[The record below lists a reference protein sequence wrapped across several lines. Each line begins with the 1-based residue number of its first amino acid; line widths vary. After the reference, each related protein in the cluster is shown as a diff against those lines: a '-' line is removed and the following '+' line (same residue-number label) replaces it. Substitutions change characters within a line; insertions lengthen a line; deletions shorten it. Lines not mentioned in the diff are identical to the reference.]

1 MLNVL
6 TYLKC
11 HFSMEPIYT
20 KAEVIKAVEE
30 YLKEYSNLPLAAF
43 DVSIRN
49 ITNEID
55 MNRYIR
61 ETLVIEFDEYNIT
74 NHYVTYPTCITIEKE
89 LRGYTLVFKIRAIDN
104 AKVLKLVELAHEM
117 ISAQDDINY
126 PLEVE

>member
-20 KAEVIKAVEE
+20 EAEVIKAVEE
-30 YLKEYSNLPLAAF
+30 FLKEYSNLPLDAF
-43 DVSIRN
+43 DVSIQK
-49 ITNEID
+49 ITNQID

-61 ETLVIEFDEYNIT
+61 EALVIEFDEYNIT
-74 NHYVTYPTCITIEKE
+74 AHYVTYPTCITIEKE

-104 AKVLKLVELAHEM
+104 AKVLKLVNLAHEL

-126 PLEVE
+126 PIEVE

>member
-1 MLNVL
+1 MLNIL
-6 TYLKC
+6 TYLKG

-20 KAEVIKAVEE
+20 EYEVLQSVKE
-30 YLKEYSNLPLAAF
+30 YLKEYSNLPLSAF
-43 DVSIRN
+43 DVSISK

-61 ETLVIEFDEYNIT
+61 EALVIEFDECNIT
-74 NHYVTYPTCITIEKE
+74 NHYVTYPTQVTVEKE

-104 AKVLKLVELAHEM
+104 AKILKLVELAHEL

-126 PLEVE
+126 PVEVE

>member
-1 MLNVL
+1 MSNIL

-20 KAEVIKAVEE
+20 ETEVIEVVEE
-30 YLKEYSNLPLAAF
+30 YLKEYSNLPLNAF
-43 DVSIRN
+43 DVSIRKV
-49 ITNEID
+49 TNEID

-61 ETLVIEFDEYNIT
+61 ESLVIEFDECNIT
-74 NHYVTYPTCITIEKE
+74 NHYVIYPTCVNIEKE

-104 AKVLKLVELAHEM
+104 DKVLKLVKLAHEL

-126 PLEVE
+126 PIEVE

>member
-20 KAEVIKAVEE
+20 EAEVIKAVEE
-30 YLKEYSNLPLAAF
+30 YLKEYSNLPLDAF
-43 DVSIRN
+43 DVFIQR
-49 ITNEID
+49 ITNQID

-61 ETLVIEFDEYNIT
+61 EALVIEFDEYNIT
-74 NHYVTYPTCITIEKE
+74 GHYVTYPTCITIEKE
-89 LRGYTLVFKIRAIDN
+89 LRGYTLIFKIRAIDN
-104 AKVLKLVELAHEM
+104 AKVLKLVELAHEL

-126 PLEVE
+126 PIEVE